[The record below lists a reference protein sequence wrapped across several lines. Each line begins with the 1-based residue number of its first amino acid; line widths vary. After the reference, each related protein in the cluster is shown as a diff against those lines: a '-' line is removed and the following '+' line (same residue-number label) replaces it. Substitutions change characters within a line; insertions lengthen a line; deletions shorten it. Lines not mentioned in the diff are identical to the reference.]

1 MKNKRVL
8 IWTVSAVAYVCL
20 VIGAY
25 SLFFG
30 QNSIPEKQHSNHQS
44 EMQMK

>member
-8 IWTVSAVAYVCL
+8 IWTVSAVAYVGL
-20 VIGAY
+20 VIGVY

-30 QNSIPEKQHSNHQS
+30 QNSIPEKQPSNHQS